1 MGEIAIKS
9 GIRGTMAA
17 GLLAV
22 LTALAVLAGITG
34 CGGAGPNAAVAADA
48 TTAVNGPYGAGG
60 PFATAAAGGAAAAA
74 STATAASTAAATP
87 AATGTAGL
95 ASTTG
100 RTRAAAVRV
109 DGSTALYGSHTVSWL
124 TALGFGV
131 SVSAPLT
138 VRAGTA
144 SPADA
149 AAGFYDAFYAGR
161 LAAACGYA
169 VPGPR
174 AQCAAALARARAT
187 AGTLRNAAIGFVV
200 AKDTEALV
208 TMTGLACG
216 GRAAP
221 SGCLGQEDPAWIF
234 GDSPS
239 FDTLWAGIAREGG
252 NPLTATP
259 LRQVA
264 GHWYVDLTPS
274 AVAG

>member
-9 GIRGTMAA
+9 GIRGTIAG
-17 GLLAV
+17 GLLA
-22 LTALAVLAGITG
+22 ALAVLAAITG
-34 CGGAGPNAAVAADA
+34 CGGTGPDAAVAADA

-60 PFATAAAGGAAAAA
+60 PFATAAAAGAAAAA
-74 STATAASTAAATP
+74 STATATP

-100 RTRAAAVRV
+100 RTRAAVVRV

-124 TALGFGV
+124 TSLGFGIT
-131 SVSAPLT
+131 VSAPLT

-174 AQCAAALARARAT
+174 AQCAAALARARAA
-187 AGTLRNAAIGFVV
+187 AGTLRNAATGFVV

-208 TMTGLACG
+208 TMTGLVCG
-216 GRAAP
+216 GRADP
-221 SGCLGQEDPAWIF
+221 NGCLGQEDPAWIF
-234 GDSPS
+234 ENDPA
-239 FDTLWAGIAREGG
+239 FDTLWARIAREGG

-274 AVAG
+274 ASAG